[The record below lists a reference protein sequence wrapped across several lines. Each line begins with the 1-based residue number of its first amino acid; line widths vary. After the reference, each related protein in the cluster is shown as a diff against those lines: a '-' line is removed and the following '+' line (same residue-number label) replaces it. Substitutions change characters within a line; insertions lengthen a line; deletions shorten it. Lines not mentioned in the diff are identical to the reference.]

1 VPLVDLAD
9 ETYVVADPEVV
20 AAAVADPAR
29 WSVWWP
35 DLVLTVREAR
45 GRKGVRW
52 TVGGALVGSCE
63 IWLEPVRDGVVV
75 HYFLRADLAS
85 RGGPASPRRAER
97 LRRARTTAWKR
108 SVNALKDE
116 LEGSRPLGEPRA
128 PAASPPSRG
137 PRGLPRRGG

>member
-9 ETYVVADPEVV
+9 EAYVVADPDLV

-29 WSVWWP
+29 WPRWWP
-35 DLVLTVREAR
+35 DLVLSVREAR

-52 TVGGALVGSCE
+52 TVAGALVGSSE

-75 HYFLRADLAS
+75 HYFLRADL
-85 RGGPASPRRAER
+85 PAGAAPLPPGRAER

-116 LEGSRPLGEPRA
+116 LEGDRRLGEPRLPGA
-128 PAASPPSRG
+128 PPSRG
-137 PRGLPRRGG
+137 TRGLPRTGR